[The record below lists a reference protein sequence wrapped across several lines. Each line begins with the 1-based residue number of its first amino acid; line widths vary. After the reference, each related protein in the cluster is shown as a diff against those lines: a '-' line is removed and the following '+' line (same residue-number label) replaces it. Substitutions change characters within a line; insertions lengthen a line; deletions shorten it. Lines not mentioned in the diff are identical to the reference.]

1 MHEYQQTV
9 GWVEERNATKMF
21 VARQNWYYNLVVEVI
36 LSIMQEIETARLYLR
51 QFTLDDLDDLSRIYS
66 NPEVTKYLTGVRTRQ
81 ETETAIHTMIQRW
94 EQNNF
99 GMWAL
104 VHKIDRKMIGR
115 CGLAFLD
122 KTPEVEL
129 GYAIDKVYW
138 NQGLVTEASFA
149 SLNYGFDIL
158 QLERIVAIARP
169 ENIASQRVIQKVGM
183 KYEKNARYYETDVV
197 YYSILRETYRQSKV
211 VL

>member
-1 MHEYQQTV
+1 MH
-9 GWVEERNATKMF
+9 
-21 VARQNWYYNLVVEVI
+21 
-36 LSIMQEIETARLYLR
+36 EIETARLYLR
-51 QFTLDDLDDLSRIYS
+51 QFTPEDLDELYRIYS
-66 NPEVTKYLTGVRTRQ
+66 DAEIMKYLTGVKTKE
-81 ETETAIHTMIQRW
+81 ETAIAIHTMLQRW

-104 VHKIDRKMIGR
+104 VHKIDRKLIGR

-138 NQGLVTEASFA
+138 NQGLATEASFA
-149 SLNYGFDIL
+149 SLNYGFQIL
-158 QLERIVAIARP
+158 NLDRIVAIARP

-183 KYEKNARYYETDVV
+183 KYEKNARYYETDVL
-197 YYSILRETYRQSKV
+197 YYSISRETYESKV
-211 VL
+211 IL

>member
-1 MHEYQQTV
+1 
-9 GWVEERNATKMF
+9 
-21 VARQNWYYNLVVEVI
+21 
-36 LSIMQEIETARLYLR
+36 MQEIETARLYLR
-51 QFTLDDLDDLSRIYS
+51 QFTPDDLDELYRIYS
-66 NPEVTKYLTGVRTRQ
+66 DPEIMKYLTGVKTRE
-81 ETETAIHTMIQRW
+81 ETEIAIHTMLQRW

-104 VHKIDRKMIGR
+104 IHKIDRKLIGR

-138 NQGLVTEASFA
+138 NQGLATEASFA
-149 SLNYGFDIL
+149 SLNYGFKIL
-158 QLERIVAIARP
+158 KLERIVAIARP
-169 ENIASQRVIQKVGM
+169 ENIASQRVVQKVGM
-183 KYEKNARYYETDVV
+183 KYEKNARYYETDVL
-197 YYSILRETYRQSKV
+197 YYSISRETYESKV

>member
-1 MHEYQQTV
+1 M
-9 GWVEERNATKMF
+9 ERNPTKMF

-51 QFTLDDLDDLSRIYS
+51 QFTPNDLDDLYRIYS
-66 NPEVTKYLTGVRTRQ
+66 DPEITKYLTGVRTRQ
-81 ETETAIHTMIQRW
+81 ETESAIHTMIQRW
-94 EQNNF
+94 EENNF

-104 VHKIDRKMIGR
+104 VHKIDGKMIGR

-149 SLNYGFDIL
+149 SLNYGFEIL
-158 QLERIVAIARP
+158 QFERIVAIARP

-197 YYSILRETYRQSKV
+197 YYSISRETYQSKV
-211 VL
+211 FS

>member
-1 MHEYQQTV
+1 
-9 GWVEERNATKMF
+9 
-21 VARQNWYYNLVVEVI
+21 
-36 LSIMQEIETARLYLR
+36 MQEIETARLYLR
-51 QFTLDDLDDLSRIYS
+51 QFTLDDLDELYRIYS
-66 NPEVTKYLTGVRTRQ
+66 DPEIMKYLRGVRSR
-81 ETETAIHTMIQRW
+81 EATEIAIHTMLKNW

-129 GYAIDKVYW
+129 GYVLNKVYW

-158 QLERIVAIARP
+158 HLDRIVAIARP
-169 ENIASQRVIQKVGM
+169 ENIGSQRVMQKVGM
-183 KYEKNARYYETDVV
+183 KYEKNAFYYETDVL
-197 YYSILRETYRQSKV
+197 YYSISRETYQSKV
-211 VL
+211 FL